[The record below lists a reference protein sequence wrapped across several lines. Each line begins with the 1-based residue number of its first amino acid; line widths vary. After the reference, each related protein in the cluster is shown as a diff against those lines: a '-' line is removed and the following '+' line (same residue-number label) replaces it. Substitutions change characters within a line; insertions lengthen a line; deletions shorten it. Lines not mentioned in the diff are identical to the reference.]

1 MVGCHAA
8 RIPVHKISRLLV
20 FYLHGTFR
28 SFRGSNRGFLVLS
41 IAVLV
46 LVLVLV
52 IETAESIQ
60 SDQPFEVKRN
70 PNIWPV

>member
-8 RIPVHKISRLLV
+8 RIPVHTISRLLV

-28 SFRGSNRGFLVLS
+28 SFRGSNRGFPVLS

-46 LVLVLV
+46 L
-52 IETAESIQ
+52 ETPESIQ
-60 SDQPFEVKRN
+60 RDQPFEVKRN

>member
-1 MVGCHAA
+1 MVSCHAA
-8 RIPVHKISRLLV
+8 RIPVHTISRLLV

-46 LVLVLV
+46 LVL
-52 IETAESIQ
+52 ETPESIQ
-60 SDQPFEVKRN
+60 SDQPFEVKRT

>member
-28 SFRGSNRGFLVLS
+28 SFRGSNRGFPVLS

-46 LVLVLV
+46 LVL
-52 IETAESIQ
+52 ETPESIQ

>member
-8 RIPVHKISRLLV
+8 RIPVHTISGLLV

-28 SFRGSNRGFLVLS
+28 SFRGSNRGFPVLS

-46 LVLVLV
+46 LVLVL
-52 IETAESIQ
+52 ETPESIQ
-60 SDQPFEVKRN
+60 FNHLSK
-70 PNIWPV
+70 